1 MAAKKNEQH
10 PLRIEGYG
18 SAGEGVARLEGQAV
32 FVKGALA
39 GEICQVQ
46 LLKVGKSAAWG
57 RVTQVLTPV
66 PGRQSP
72 DCPRYPRCGGCQLRH
87 MTYAEELRFKRQKVQ
102 DALQRIGGWTGR
114 VEKIHG
120 AEAPDRYRNKIQ
132 FPVADGPRV
141 GFFRARSHEVIDA
154 EDCLLQPLA
163 ATRLREAFKL
173 WMERY
178 QVPAYDER
186 VHGGLIR
193 HFYVRV
199 NQRGQSLCAVIANG
213 TDLPHQEELVQ
224 ALRRAEPDLAGVVLS
239 VNQEKTNVILG
250 KTHRC
255 LWGRDYLEDTL
266 CGLTFRLSVPS
277 FYQVNREQAEVLYGR
292 ALAFAGLTGRE
303 TVLDLYCGIGTIT
316 LVMARQAGRAIGAEV
331 IPAAVEDAKANAARN
346 GVTNAEFLCADAAQ
360 AAQTLADRGLR
371 PDVICVDPPRKGLAP
386 AVIDAIVQMAPQR
399 LVYVSCDPATL
410 ARDVKRMEEQ
420 GYVLQ
425 RAEAVDLFPRT
436 AHVETVV
443 LLSQQKPDDV
453 IEVDLDLD
461 ELDITSAESKAT
473 YQEIK
478 EYVLKEF
485 GLKVSTLY
493 ISQIKRKCGI
503 EVGEHYNIS
512 QKENQKVPQCP
523 KEKEDAIRAALEHFA
538 MI

>member
-277 FYQVNREQAEVLYGR
+277 FYQVNREQAEVLSGR

-443 LLSQQKPDDV
+443 LLSRKTPDDT

-461 ELDITSAESKAT
+461 ELDITAAESKAT

-478 EYVLKEF
+478 DYVLKEF

-503 EVGEHYNIS
+503 DVGEHYNIS

>member
-39 GEICQVQ
+39 GEVCQVQ

-199 NQRGQSLCAVIANG
+199 NRRGQSLCAVIANG

-316 LVMARQAGRAIGAEV
+316 LVMARQAKRAIGAEV

-346 GVTNAEFLCADAAQ
+346 EVTNAEFLCADAAQ

-461 ELDITSAESKAT
+461 ELDITSAEAKAT

-478 EYVLKEF
+478 DYVLKEF

-503 EVGEHYNIS
+503 EVGEHYNLS
-512 QKENQKVPQCP
+512 QKNNQKVPQCP

>member
-39 GEICQVQ
+39 GEVCQVQ

-199 NQRGQSLCAVIANG
+199 NRRGQSLCAVIANG

-346 GVTNAEFLCADAAQ
+346 EVTNAEFLCADAAQ

-436 AHVETVV
+436 AHVETVCQLV
-443 LLSQQKPDDV
+443 LRKPAVHINIDV
-453 IEVDLDLD
+453 DVE
-461 ELDITSAESKAT
+461 ELVQDKRGMAT
-473 YQEIK
+473 YGQIK
-478 EYVLKEF
+478 DYVLEHS
-485 GLKVSTLY
+485 GLKVSSLY
-493 ISQIKRKCGI
+493 IAQVKQKCGI
-503 EVGEHYNIS
+503 IERENYNKPKS
-512 QKENQKVPQCP
+512 EDAKQPQCP
-523 KEKEDAIRAALEHFA
+523 PEKEKAIMEALRYYG
-538 MI
+538 MIK